1 MLIVKAMLTFLLSE
15 RLEGQVSPII
25 SGFKKRE
32 IINVYIAGG
41 GVVQVGRTTKWHA
54 EFERLG
60 I

>member
-1 MLIVKAMLTFLLSE
+1 MLTFLLSE